1 MFGKAES
8 GEYTED
14 ERLAMQKY
22 FDILYNGFDEENTEN
37 ENTENENTE
46 N

>member
-1 MFGKAES
+1 
-8 GEYTED
+8 
-14 ERLAMQKY
+14 MQKY

-46 N
+46 NWKDLKKWATKN